1 MEDMFLF
8 AGLVL
13 IFTSILS
20 LYRAIY
26 GPGIFNRIIA
36 VNVIGTKTILILVL
50 IGYIYGRPHFV
61 DIALLYALL
70 NVIMTIA
77 ATKGIEV

>member
-1 MEDMFLF
+1 MENMFLF

-13 IFTSILS
+13 IFASILS
-20 LYRAIY
+20 LYRVIY

-36 VNVIGTKTILILVL
+36 VNVVGTKTILILVL

>member
-1 MEDMFLF
+1 MENVFLF

-13 IFTSILS
+13 IFASILS
-20 LYRAIY
+20 LYRVVY
-26 GPGIFNRIIA
+26 GPGIFNRIVA
-36 VNVIGTKTILILVL
+36 VNVVGTKTILILVL

-61 DIALLYALL
+61 DIALAYALL

>member
-1 MEDMFLF
+1 MENVFLF

-13 IFTSILS
+13 IFASILS
-20 LYRAIY
+20 LYRVIY
-26 GPGIFNRIIA
+26 GPGIFNRIVA

-61 DIALLYALL
+61 DIALAYALL